1 MQNFPTSRKNK
12 QTNNNLSQTMKKTFF
27 TLVAL
32 GMGLAA
38 FAQRPDMPKAD
49 VKATPVKTGS
59 FKWRHQVNGSVVPKH
74 SAPAKKANYLFPGVL
89 PDGENHVWAYTAFNF
104 EHWSNTQ
111 SLIKFTTNKYT
122 SNDMAQIR
130 AYDRTKFE
138 NSATDISALT
148 FVDGELWASMR
159 RPFDLG
165 YFYMKGLYEVNP
177 ETGDYKSAQNG
188 LYRWYDADSD
198 EEDINNNTYNPN
210 LPLMMDMSY
219 DPTTGLLWYVAPE
232 LSGNIVFDGF
242 FRAQEW
248 NVGYVDTKAAVPE
261 PKTLYTSTLCIA
273 NIVADHGVLYG
284 LGEEP
289 YYTGEVDPEDGTS
302 IVDIKT
308 SYVSLTPNVAAGK
321 CDFKVVRQYDADEL
335 YVTPPDFW
343 VGGHLV
349 NSSMEL
355 DRDNDRLYL
364 SYNDVLDGNFYWAE
378 LDKKTGRVKSR
389 ELQSELINVKALAI
403 PYQNCPDDAPVN
415 VTDLKVAAGV
425 NGASNAT
432 FTWKDPKGTYLNRD
446 KDPQIEEVRIYRDDK
461 LVGTVLPEEEEFWD
475 NNVPVG
481 LYKYTVVAKN
491 AAGEGL
497 KESRTVFVG
506 KDLPGA
512 PLNVQL
518 TAKGDEGT
526 ITWSAPTTG
535 AHGTWFDT
543 ESVTYTITRHP
554 DNVVVAE
561 NIPGYT
567 YTDKV
572 KSVRGYSYTVT
583 AWNNEGEGLGATT
596 NTISFGPN
604 IELPYEVDFTKLE
617 DFQSWDVIDHNHDGF
632 YWQFGYYACH
642 NGEQGM
648 CPIYDATFCGNKPSD
663 YLMSPVFKTEKDK
676 EYKLDYEVMVHNYRD
691 TDEQFGWYNGN
702 ADAYPGV
709 NNSLTRFEE
718 GSYDAAYGLKW
729 YHRQGVFTA
738 NDDQQRVAFSVL
750 SKPEMGMVYIKNVV
764 IREYSNTDLGVD
776 RIAASQ
782 IGTIYRPLPITVY
795 VKNEGKKTV
804 KNFKIRVYDKDETS
818 IAEQEFNEAIY
829 ADEIMPYTVQW
840 TPKSLGLN
848 ELYAEII
855 FEEDTYKG
863 DNINKK
869 ALRIDVTDQAEGD
882 WRTVGRGDEYA
893 PGNWC
898 SINFPCSRSQAL
910 YLAEELQL
918 NKGDIITG
926 IGFIYNGRPCFEG
939 FNNVE
944 FEVNLGSTQL
954 EMIFDYWRAQHE
966 WQTYDAHF
974 LKSEYF
980 PHNAFYGFTKFNCTE
995 GEGQLLFPFQNPYVY
1010 DGENLLIDVIRTEST
1025 KLSEE
1030 FPVFLSEVLDK
1041 NQDIDLIE
1049 ETNGRAIC
1057 RAGESE
1063 LPDGG
1068 IAWPHGGY
1076 NAIPVLILGY
1086 SDATGIH
1093 GIKTVSSNLTVNHRG
1108 DDLILSDECTNVIVN
1123 DLQGRTVARLAK
1135 GNVVKVPAALNG
1147 ACVVTATLSNGKTVT
1162 VKVAL

>member
-1 MQNFPTSRKNK
+1 MLLAPFTSQNNTIIIHS
-12 QTNNNLSQTMKKTFF
+12 TMKKTFLTF
-27 TLVAL
+27 IAL
-32 GMGLAA
+32 GMSLAA

-49 VKATPVKTGS
+49 VNATPAKTGS

-89 PDGENHVWAYTAFNF
+89 PEGENHVWAYTAFNF
-104 EHWSNTQ
+104 EHWSNAQ
-111 SLIKFTTNKYT
+111 SLLKFTTNAYK
-122 SNDMAQIR
+122 SNNMQQIR

-177 ETGDYKSAQNG
+177 ETGDYKSAKDG
-188 LYRWYDADSD
+188 LYRWYDAESD
-198 EEDINNNTYNPN
+198 EEEINNNTYNPN

-232 LSGNIVFDGF
+232 LQGNIVFDGF

-261 PKTLYTSTLCIA
+261 PKTIYTSALCIA

-289 YYTGEVDPEDGTS
+289 YMTGETDPEDGS
-302 IVDIKT
+302 QIVDIKT
-308 SYVSLTPNVAAGK
+308 SYVSLTPNVATGN

-378 LDKKTGRVKSR
+378 LDKTTGRVKSR
-389 ELQSELINVKALAI
+389 EFQSELINVKALAI

-415 VTDLKVAAGV
+415 VTDLKVAAGA

-518 TAKGDEGT
+518 TANGDEGT
-526 ITWSAPTTG
+526 ITWAAPTTG

-572 KSVRGYSYTVT
+572 KSVKGYSYTVT

-596 NTISFGPN
+596 NIISFGPN
-604 IELPYEVDFTKLE
+604 IELPYEVDFTNRE
-617 DFQSWDVIDHNHDGF
+617 DFQAWDVIDHNHDGF

-718 GSYDAAYGLKW
+718 GSYDAAYGLQW

-829 ADEIMPYTVQW
+829 AGEIMPYTVHW
-840 TPKSLGLN
+840 TPKALGLN

-898 SINFPCSRSQAL
+898 AIKFPCSRSQAL

-974 LKSEYF
+974 LRSEYF

-1147 ACVVTATLSNGKTVT
+1147 ACVVTATLSNGKTTT

>member
-1 MQNFPTSRKNK
+1 
-12 QTNNNLSQTMKKTFF
+12 MKKTIL
-27 TLVAL
+27 TLVCI
-32 GMGLAA
+32 GSGLFA

-49 VKATPVKTGS
+49 VQTTPTKAGT

-74 SAPAKKANYLFPGVL
+74 SAPAKKANYLFPEVL
-89 PDGENHVWAYTAFNF
+89 ADGENHVWAYTAFNF

-111 SLIKFTTNKYT
+111 SLIKFTTDKFK
-122 SNDMAQIR
+122 SNDMTQIR

-138 NSATDISALT
+138 NTATDISALT
-148 FVDGELWASMR
+148 FVNGELWASMR

-165 YFYMKGLYEVNP
+165 YFYMKGIYQLDP
-177 ETGDYKSAQNG
+177 RTGDYQSAQNG
-188 LYRWYDADSD
+188 LYRWYDAESD
-198 EEDINNNTYNPN
+198 DIDITNNNYNPN

-232 LSGNIVFDGF
+232 LNGGIVFDGF

-261 PKTLYTSTLCIA
+261 PVTFYTSKLCIA

-289 YYTGEVDPEDGTS
+289 YYTGEVDPEDGLEV
-302 IVDIKT
+302 VDIKT
-308 SYVSLTPNVAAGK
+308 SYVSLTPNIATGAAN
-321 CDFKVVRQYDADEL
+321 FKVVREYDADEL
-335 YVTPPDFW
+335 YVSPSDFW

-355 DRDNDRLYL
+355 DRDNHRLYL

-378 LDKKTGRVKSR
+378 LNEKTGKVLSR

-403 PYQNCPDDAPVN
+403 PYQNCVDDAPVN
-415 VTDLKVAAGV
+415 VTQLNIVAGA

-432 FTWKDPKGTYLNRD
+432 LTWKDPQGCYLDRS
-446 KDPQIEEVRIYRDDK
+446 KDPGLTMINIYRDDK
-461 LVGTVLPEEEEFWD
+461 KVGEVFPGEEEFMD
-475 NNVPVG
+475 FNVPYG
-481 LYKYTVVAKN
+481 QYKYTVVPVN

-497 KESRTVFVG
+497 KEARTVFIG
-506 KDLPGA
+506 KDTPGA
-512 PLNVQL
+512 PTNVSL

-526 ITWSAPTTG
+526 ITWAAPTTG

-561 NIPGYT
+561 NLPGYT
-567 YTDKV
+567 YTDQV
-572 KSVRGYSYTVT
+572 KSVKGYSYTVT
-583 AWNNEGEGLGATT
+583 AWNHEGEGLGATT

-604 IELPYEVDFTKLE
+604 LELPYEVDFTNKE
-617 DFQSWDVIDHNHDGF
+617 EFEAWDVIDHNNDGF
-632 YWQFGYYACH
+632 RWEYGYYACH
-642 NGEQGM
+642 NGEMGM
-648 CPIYDATFCGNKPSD
+648 CPIYDATFCGNKPAD
-663 YLMSPVFKTEKDK
+663 YLMSPVFKTVEGQD
-676 EYKLDYEVMVHNYRD
+676 YKLDYEVMVHNYRD

-709 NNSLTRFEE
+709 NNSLNRFEE
-718 GSYDAAYGLKW
+718 GTYDAAYGLQW
-729 YHRQGVFTA
+729 FHRQGTFTA
-738 NDDQQRVAFSVL
+738 NDNQQRVAFSVL
-750 SKPEMGMVYIKNVV
+750 SKPLMGMVYLKNAV
-764 IREYSNTDLGVD
+764 IREFSNTDLGVD
-776 RIAASQ
+776 HINASS

-804 KNFKIRVYDKDETS
+804 KNFKIRVYDKDQTS
-818 IAEQEFNEAIY
+818 IAEQEFTEPVY

-848 ELYAEII
+848 EVYAEIV
-855 FEEDTYKG
+855 FDADTYKG
-863 DNINKK
+863 DNVNKN
-869 ALRIDVTDQAEGD
+869 ALRIDVTDQADGD
-882 WRTVGRGDEYA
+882 WRTVLTKDEIA
-893 PGNWC
+893 PGGWC
-898 SINFPCSRSQAL
+898 AINAPCSRSQAL

-918 NKGDIITG
+918 NKGDVITG

-939 FNNVE
+939 FNNIE
-944 FEVNLGSTQL
+944 FEVNLGSTSL
-954 EMIFDYWRAQHE
+954 DMIYDYWRAQHE

-1010 DGENLLIDVIRTEST
+1010 DGENLLIDIVRTEST
-1025 KLSEE
+1025 KISEE
-1030 FPVFLSEVLDK
+1030 FPTFYCDVQDK

-1049 ETNGRAIC
+1049 ESRGRAID
-1057 RAGESE
+1057 RWGESE

-1068 IAWPHGGY
+1068 IAFPCGGY

-1093 GIKTVSSNLTVNHRG
+1093 GIKTVGSNLTVNHRG

-1135 GNVVKVPAALNG
+1135 GNVVKVPAALHG
-1147 ACVVTATLSNGKTVT
+1147 ACVVTATLSNGKTT
-1162 VKVAL
+1162 TIKVAL